1 MDSRLKE
8 KTSKRQKAPNNFF
21 LPPHFRLGPP
31 LQILYSF
38 YLNFSAGKKLML
50 HVERRYAWVFV
61 FEGGGGGEAAA
72 IKIMGQKNYAS
83 FGSGSIYYIE
93 MHN

>member
-1 MDSRLKE
+1 MLKE
-8 KTSKRQKAPNNFF
+8 DMPGSSF
-21 LPPHFRLGPP
+21 LR
-31 LQILYSF
+31 
-38 YLNFSAGKKLML
+38 
-50 HVERRYAWVFV
+50 E
-61 FEGGGGGEAAA
+61 GGGEAAA

>member
-1 MDSRLKE
+1 
-8 KTSKRQKAPNNFF
+8 
-21 LPPHFRLGPP
+21 
-31 LQILYSF
+31 
-38 YLNFSAGKKLML
+38 ML

-61 FEGGGGGEAAA
+61 FEGGGGGTGEAAA

>member
-1 MDSRLKE
+1 
-8 KTSKRQKAPNNFF
+8 
-21 LPPHFRLGPP
+21 
-31 LQILYSF
+31 
-38 YLNFSAGKKLML
+38 ML

-83 FGSGSIYYIE
+83 FGSGSIYYI
-93 MHN
+93 